1 MDGMTWARAQWDRLA
16 GWFLIGG
23 GMLFVLLGARGA
35 VGSGFLADQL
45 AYLISGGVVGIA
57 CLMVGIGLLLSAG
70 LHDEW
75 RQLERIE
82 EALRDSL
89 AGDLRTPSAD
99 VRPDRPGA
107 SAGNGGPVS
116 ARREVTV

>member
-23 GMLFVLLGARGA
+23 GMLLVLLGARGA

-57 CLMVGIGLLLSAG
+57 CITVGIGLLLSAG

-99 VRPDRPGA
+99 VRPDRPGT

>member
-16 GWFLIGG
+16 GWSLIGV
-23 GMLFVLLGARGA
+23 GMVLVLLGARGA
-35 VGSGFLADQL
+35 VGSAFLADQL
-45 AYLISGGVVGIA
+45 AYLISGGVVGLA
-57 CLMVGIGLLLSAG
+57 CLTLGVGLLLSAG

-82 EALRDSL
+82 ATLREPT
-89 AGDLRTPSAD
+89 GDRLNPLQD
-99 VRPDRPGA
+99 GDPDRRSGPA
-107 SAGNGGPVS
+107 ADGGPVP